1 MRRNWISIKNILL
14 SLILLFYATTL
25 YNFGQAGSSPAIDTG
40 VDVSNFEIDGSKLGM
55 ALSTF
60 KADSKPEFLLQEYDY
75 HVIATTSEA
84 YRCTMFHDNCTEIKF
99 AKIPENDE
107 RIAYYIFKKITLR
120 SKDNHSTELDL
131 YVEKAREKYGQ
142 WDDLVI
148 LRDFANLKVG
158 YKVYWGVK
166 RKSRAR
172 YIDEK
177 RIYWKYFCI
186 EIRRIGFSSDIQIN
200 MKLVDR
206 KTLTELE
213 ALMES
218 ERLKNERKKLKK
230 FEF

>member
-1 MRRNWISIKNILL
+1 MRRNRISIKNNLL

-25 YNFGQAGSSPAIDTG
+25 YNFGQAAYSPTLDTG
-40 VDVSNFEIDGSKLGM
+40 VDVSNFEIDGSRLAM

-60 KADSKPEFLLQEYDY
+60 KADSKPEFLLKEYDY
-75 HVIATTSEA
+75 HVIATASKA
-84 YRCTMFHDNCTEIKF
+84 YRGTMFNDNCTEIKF
-99 AKIPENDE
+99 TKIPGNDE
-107 RIAYYIFKKITLR
+107 KKAYYIFKKITLR
-120 SKDNHSTELDL
+120 SKDNHSTELSL

-148 LRDFANLKVG
+148 LRDFANQKVG

-166 RKSRAR
+166 RKSRAK

-186 EIRRIGFSSDIQIN
+186 EIGRMGFSSDIRID
-200 MKLVDR
+200 MKLVDG

-213 ALMES
+213 ALVES

-230 FEF
+230 FKF